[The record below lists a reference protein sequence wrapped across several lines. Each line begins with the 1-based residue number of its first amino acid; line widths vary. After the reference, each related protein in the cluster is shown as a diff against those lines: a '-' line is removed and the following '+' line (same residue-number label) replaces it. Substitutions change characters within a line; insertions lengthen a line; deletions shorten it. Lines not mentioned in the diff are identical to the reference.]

1 MSSLSSSVMLLVL
14 VLMAILTAASAENFY
29 RDVGITFGD
38 ELAVILNGGGLLT
51 LSLDNYSGSGFQ
63 SINDYLFGRFDM
75 NIKLVPNN
83 SAGKALSSQG
93 LTHDE
98 IDFEFL
104 GNLSGQPYTVHTNIY
119 TQGVGNREQQFRVC
133 LMVDDIPIRL
143 FNNNE
148 AIGVPFP
155 NSQAM
160 NVYATIWDAEDWATE
175 GGRIQTDWTQAPFT
189 ASYEHF
195 ELEACVYSSGSSSC
209 GSSQSTTSITS
220 TEAWLT
226 QSLDSEDLE
235 KLLWVQQ
242 TCMIYDYCTDYER
255 FPQGL
260 PPECN
265 QPRFQQ

>member
-1 MSSLSSSVMLLVL
+1 MPSLSSSVMLLVL
-14 VLMAILTAASAENFY
+14 VLIAILMAASAKNFY
-29 RDVGITFGD
+29 RDVEITFGD
-38 ELAVILNGGGLLT
+38 ELT
-51 LSLDNYSGSGFQ
+51 
-63 SINDYLFGRFDM
+63 
-75 NIKLVPNN
+75 
-83 SAGKALSSQG
+83 LSSQG

-119 TQGVGNREQQFRVC
+119 TQDVGNREQQFRVWFDPTASFHKYTVIWNPQRII

-242 TCMIYDYCTDYER
+242 TCVIYNYCTDYER
-255 FPQGL
+255 FPQGH